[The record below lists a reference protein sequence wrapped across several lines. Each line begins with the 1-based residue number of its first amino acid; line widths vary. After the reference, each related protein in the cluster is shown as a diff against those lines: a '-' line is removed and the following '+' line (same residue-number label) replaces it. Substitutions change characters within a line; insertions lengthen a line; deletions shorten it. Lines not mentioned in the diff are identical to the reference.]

1 MKLKPFRELKPDE
14 MPRFKGNNKP
24 LSVYQSAQYLV
35 QVFHEQGNVIRLT
48 INSVKH
54 RNGIWKD
61 GLTFD
66 ELQAVKSAIGYGDK
80 LAVEIYPEDSEMVN
94 DANMRHLWILPDRP
108 AFAWTRNNRTQQ
120 IGA

>member
-14 MPRFKGNNKP
+14 MPSFKGTNKP
-24 LSVYQSAQYLV
+24 VSVYQSAQYLV
-35 QVFHEQGNVIRLT
+35 QVFHEKDNVTRLT

-66 ELQAVKSAIGYGDK
+66 ELQAIKSAIGFGNS
-80 LAVEIYPEDSEMVN
+80 LAVEVYPEDKCLVD
-94 DANMRHLWILPDRP
+94 DANMRHLWVLSERP
-108 AFAWTRNNRTQQ
+108 SFAWTMANSKNH
-120 IGA
+120 